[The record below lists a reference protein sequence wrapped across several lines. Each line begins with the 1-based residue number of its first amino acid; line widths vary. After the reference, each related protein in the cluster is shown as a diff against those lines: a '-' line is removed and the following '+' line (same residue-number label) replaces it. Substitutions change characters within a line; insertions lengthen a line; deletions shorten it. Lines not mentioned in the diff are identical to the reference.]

1 METTLLGW
9 LVVAA
14 FAVPVGFYSLALLF
28 MGTNPTTGRY
38 GDTSE
43 HFFESPYQPMRILTA
58 RGARFEAPA
67 EHPVEPAAPEVHTQ
81 IAA

>member
-28 MGTNPTTGRY
+28 MGTHPTTGRY

-43 HFFESPYQPMRILTA
+43 HFFESPYQPMRMLTA
-58 RGARFEAPA
+58 RAARVEAPQEHPIEAPA
-67 EHPVEPAAPEVHTQ
+67 PAVHTPV
-81 IAA
+81 AA